1 MTSHPR
7 SGRTLVPNVASATR
21 LLLLGTALV
30 LPAAVDAQS
39 RVTSP
44 QQFFGHPIGAD
55 YQLPNYS
62 KLHQYFARVAGE
74 SDRVVLDT
82 IGASEEGRS
91 QIMAIVTS
99 PANHR
104 NLARYKD
111 ISRRLSL
118 AEGVDSAEARR
129 LAKEGKVIIWIDG
142 GLHATEV
149 LGAQQLIETFWQLS
163 SMTDEETTRF
173 LDDCIILMAHANPD
187 GMELVSDWY
196 MRTPDS
202 LRRSTGGLPRLYQ
215 KYAGHDN
222 NRDSYMNALKE
233 TENMSRQ
240 LFMEWHPVIMY
251 NHHQTGPQGAVMFAP
266 PFRDPA
272 NYNFHPLII
281 TGLDVVGAAMHNRF
295 VTEEKG
301 GTVMRSGANYST
313 WWNGGLRTTVYFH
326 NMIGLLTETIG
337 NPTPMRVPL
346 VASRQLRSGDQPL
359 PVEPGLWRFR
369 QSIDYSITANRAVL
383 DVASKYRETL
393 LYNRWKMGRDQIVS
407 GQSDSWTIWPSRI
420 ATLNDSMAKL
430 RAASSSA
437 PAGSN
442 EAMFGVLRKPED
454 RNPRAYILP
463 SSQPDFATATKFVR
477 ALQKSGVVVHRATA
491 PITVSGKQY
500 PAGSWV
506 FNSSQAFRPHL
517 LDMFEPQD
525 HPNDFRFPGGPP
537 IPPYDNAGWTL
548 AMQMGMQYDRVF
560 DNVEGAL
567 EKVSDVTAMIPGTV
581 AKGSAGYL
589 VHASVNDALTVA
601 NRLTR
606 RNAPLFR
613 TTAAISQSGTT
624 YPAGSWFIP
633 AGGAADQV
641 VAQAARDLG
650 VSFAAANARPASV
663 ERVQQ
668 LRVGV
673 WDRYGGAMPAGWT
686 RLILEQLEMP
696 FTTVYAKELDAGNLN
711 AKYDV
716 LVFVD
721 GGIPA
726 ARAARGGGA
735 GGGFAGGGASAAD
748 STLIPR
754 EFWPALGN
762 VSVER
767 TIPQLKRFLEQGGQV
782 VTIGSSTALAQHLQL
797 PVENHLLDNGRPLT
811 NEQYYIPGSL
821 LQVALDT
828 TRPVTFGMNARPI
841 VMFDN
846 SPVMKLGADAAA
858 KGVRAIATFDVPKP
872 LRSGWAWG
880 QERLQ
885 GGVAIAEASVGKG
898 TLYLIGPEVLFRAQS
913 HGTFKLVTN
922 TFYGTRASGG
932 N

>member
-1 MTSHPR
+1 MTRPPR
-7 SGRTLVPNVASATR
+7 IRRTPTR
-21 LLLLGTALV
+21 LAARHLLAAAFAAPLLV
-30 LPAAVDAQS
+30 TPLVAQS
-39 RVTSP
+39 RPTSP

-55 YQLPNYS
+55 YQLPNYT
-62 KLHQYFARVAGE
+62 KLHAYFAKVASE

-82 IGASEEGRS
+82 IGLSEEGRP

-104 NLARYKD
+104 NLARYKE
-111 ISRRLSL
+111 ISRRLAL
-118 AEGVDSAEARR
+118 AEGVDSTEARR
-129 LAKEGKVIIWIDG
+129 LAKEGKAIVWIDG

-163 SMTDEETTRF
+163 SMTDDETMRF
-173 LDDCIILMAHANPD
+173 LDEAIILMAHANPD

-196 MRTPDS
+196 MRSPDS
-202 LRRSTGGLPRLYQ
+202 LQRSSGGLPRLYQ

-222 NRDSYMNALKE
+222 NRDSYMNALAE
-233 TENMSRQ
+233 TTNMSRQ

-281 TGLDVVGAAMHNRF
+281 TGLDVVGSAMHNRF

-346 VASRQLRSGDQPL
+346 VPNRQLRSGDQPL
-359 PVEPGLWRFR
+359 PVEPQLWRFR

-383 DVASKYRETL
+383 DVATRNKEQF
-393 LYNRWKMGRDQIVS
+393 LYNRWKMGRDQIAA
-407 GQSDSWTIWPSRI
+407 GTKDTWTVWPTRV
-420 ATLNDSMAKL
+420 AKLNDSLAKL
-430 RAASSSA
+430 RSASAVSA
-437 PAGSN
+437 PGSTD
-442 EAMFGVLRKPED
+442 AMFSMLRRPED
-454 RNPRAYILP
+454 RDPKAYIL
-463 SSQPDFATATKFVR
+463 SSAQPDFPTATKFVR

-491 PITVSGKQY
+491 SFSAGGTQY

-506 FNSSQAFRPHL
+506 FQMGQAFRAHL

-548 AMQMGMQYDRVF
+548 AMQMGIQYDRILEPVTGPF
-560 DNVEGAL
+560 
-567 EKVSDVTAMIPGTV
+567 EKVADVTPMVAGTV
-581 AKGSAGYL
+581 AKGRAGYL
-589 VHASVNDALTVA
+589 VHASVNDGLTVA
-601 NRLTR
+601 NRLTK
-606 RNAPLFR
+606 RNAAVFR
-613 TTAAISQSGTT
+613 TTAATTVGGTS
-624 YPAGSWFIP
+624 YPKGSWFIP
-633 AGGAADQV
+633 AGGAADQIV
-641 VAQAARDLG
+641 TQSASDLG
-650 VSFAAANARPASV
+650 VSFAAAEVRPTV
-663 ERVQQ
+663 ERVRP

-686 RLILEQLEMP
+686 RLILEQFEMP

-711 AKYDV
+711 RKYDV
-716 LVFVD
+716 LLFVD

-726 ARAARGGGA
+726 LRGGR
-735 GGGFAGGGASAAD
+735 GGFAGGGASAAD

-762 VSVER
+762 VTLER
-767 TIPQLKRFLEQGGQV
+767 TIPQLKSFMQAGGKV
-782 VTIGSSTALAQHLQL
+782 ITIGGSTALAQHLGL

-821 LQVALDT
+821 LEVAVDT
-828 TRPVTFGMNARPI
+828 SHAAARGMGTRAV

-846 SPVMKLGADAAA
+846 SPVMKLGPDAAA
-858 KGVRAIATFDVPKP
+858 KGVRALATFDTPTP

-885 GGVAIAEASVGKG
+885 GGVAMAEASVGKG
-898 TLYLIGPEVLFRAQS
+898 SLLLLGPEVLFRSQP
-913 HGTFKLVTN
+913 HGTFKLVFN
-922 TFYGTRASGG
+922 AFYGGA

>member
-1 MTSHPR
+1 MTRSPR
-7 SGRTLVPNVASATR
+7 SVRTPRR
-21 LLLLGTALV
+21 LAAQAALV
-30 LPAAVDAQS
+30 AALAAPFLAAPLSAQS
-39 RVTSP
+39 RPTSP
-44 QQFFGHPIGAD
+44 EQFFGHRIGAD
-55 YQLPNYS
+55 YRLPNYT
-62 KLHQYFARVAGE
+62 KLHEYFAKVAGE

-82 IGASEEGRS
+82 IGLSEEGRP

-111 ISRRLSL
+111 IARRLAL
-118 AEGVDSAEARR
+118 AEGVDSTEARR
-129 LAKEGKVIIWIDG
+129 LAKEGKAIIWIDG

-163 SMTDEETTRF
+163 SMSDEETLRF

-196 MRTPDS
+196 MRSPDS

-222 NRDSYMNALKE
+222 NRDSYMNALRE

-240 LFMEWHPVIMY
+240 LFIEWHPVIMY
-251 NHHQTGPQGAVMFAP
+251 NHHQTGPQGTVMFAP

-281 TGLDVVGAAMHNRF
+281 TGLDVVGSAMHNRF

-337 NPTPMRVPL
+337 NPTPMRIPL
-346 VASRQLRSGDQPL
+346 VPNRQLRSGDQPL
-359 PVEPGLWRFR
+359 PIEPQLWRFR

-383 DVASKYRETL
+383 DVASKNKEQFL
-393 LYNRWKMGRDQIVS
+393 FNRWKMGRDQIAA
-407 GQSDSWTIWPSRI
+407 GTKDTWTIWPTRV
-420 ATLNDSMAKL
+420 ATVNDSLAKL
-430 RAASSSA
+430 RATSA
-437 PAGSN
+437 AQAAGSN
-442 EAMFGVLRKPED
+442 DALFALLRKPAD
-454 RNPRAYILP
+454 RDAKAYIL
-463 SSQPDFATATKFVR
+463 SSAQPDFATATKFVR
-477 ALQKSGVVVHRATA
+477 ALQKSGVVVHRATSSFSA
-491 PITVSGKQY
+491 GGKQY

-506 FNSSQAFRPHL
+506 FQMGQAFRAHL

-525 HPNDFRFPGGPP
+525 HPNDFRYPGGPP

-548 AMQMGMQYDRVF
+548 AMQMGVQYDRILEPLSGPF
-560 DNVEGAL
+560 
-567 EKVSDVTAMIPGTV
+567 EKVADVTPMVAGTV
-581 AKGSAGYL
+581 SKGRAGYL
-589 VHASVNDALTVA
+589 VHASVNDGLTVA
-601 NRLTR
+601 NRLTK
-606 RNAPLFR
+606 RNVAVFR
-613 TTAAISQSGTT
+613 TTGATTAGGTT
-624 YPAGSWFIP
+624 YPKGSWFIP

-641 VAQAARDLG
+641 VAQAAKDLG
-650 VSFAAANARPASV
+650 VSFAAAETRPAAA
-663 ERVQQ
+663 RVRP

-686 RLILEQLEMP
+686 RLILEQFEMP

-711 AKYDV
+711 RKYDV
-716 LVFVD
+716 LLFVD

-726 ARAARGGGA
+726 ARGGR
-735 GGGFAGGGASAAD
+735 GGFAGGGASAAD
-748 STLIPR
+748 STLIPP

-767 TIPQLKRFLEQGGQV
+767 TVPQLKSFLEAGGKV
-782 VTIGSSTALAQHLQL
+782 ITIGSSTSLAQHLGL
-797 PVENHLLDNGRPLT
+797 PIENHLLENGRPFT

-821 LQVALDT
+821 LEVAVDT
-828 TRPVTFGMNARPI
+828 SHAAARGMNTRAI

-846 SPVMKLGADAAA
+846 SPVMKLGPDAAA
-858 KGVRAIATFDVPKP
+858 KGVRAIATFDTPTP

-885 GGVAIAEASVGKG
+885 GGVAMAEATVGKG
-898 TLYLIGPEVLFRAQS
+898 TLFLFGPEVLFRAQP
-913 HGTFKLVTN
+913 HGTFKFVFNSL
-922 TFYGTRASGG
+922 YGG

>member
-1 MTSHPR
+1 MTSDSR
-7 SGRTLVPNVASATR
+7 FVRTFGLRAASVART
-21 LLLLGTALV
+21 LLLGTALA
-30 LPAAVDAQS
+30 LPAALSAQS

-44 QQFFGHPIGAD
+44 EQFFGHRIGAD
-55 YQLPNYS
+55 YQLPNYT
-62 KLHQYFARVAGE
+62 KLHQYFAKVAGE
-74 SDRVVLDT
+74 TDRVVLDT
-82 IGASEEGRS
+82 IGLSEEGRP

-104 NLARYKD
+104 NLARYKE
-111 ISRRLSL
+111 IARRLSL

-129 LAKEGKVIIWIDG
+129 LAREGKAIIWIDG

-163 SMTDEETTRF
+163 SMSDEETTRF

-196 MRTPDS
+196 MRSPDS

-240 LFMEWHPVIMY
+240 LFIEWHPVIMY

-346 VASRQLRSGDQPL
+346 VANRQLRSGDQPL

-393 LYNRWKMGRDQIVS
+393 LFNRWKMGSDQIAS
-407 GQSDSWTIWPSRI
+407 GKKDSWTIWPSRV
-420 ATLNDSMAKL
+420 AVLNDSMTKL
-430 RAASSSA
+430 RANTAA
-437 PAGSN
+437 AAAGSN

-491 PITVSGKQY
+491 PFTVSGKQY

-506 FNSSQAFRPHL
+506 FNSSQAFRPHI

-560 DNVEGAL
+560 DNVDGQF
-567 EKVSDVTAMIPGTV
+567 EKVTDVTAMIPSTV
-581 AKGSAGYL
+581 NKGRAGYL

-601 NRLTR
+601 NRLTK
-606 RNAPLFR
+606 RNSPVFR
-613 TTAAISQSGTT
+613 TTAAVTTNGQT
-624 YPAGSWFIP
+624 YPVGSWFIP
-633 AGGAADQV
+633 TGGYADQV
-641 VAQAARDLG
+641 VTQAAKDLG
-650 VSFAAANARPASV
+650 VSFAAADVRPAAD
-663 ERVQQ
+663 RVRQ

-673 WDRYGGAMPAGWT
+673 WDRFGGSMPAGWT
-686 RLILEQLEMP
+686 RLVLEQLEMP
-696 FTTVYAKELDAGNLN
+696 FTTVYAKELDAGKLN

-716 LVFVD
+716 LLFVD

-726 ARAARGGGA
+726 ARGARGVG

-762 VSVER
+762 VSPER
-767 TIPQLKRFLEQGGQV
+767 TIPQLKQFVEAGGQII
-782 VTIGSSTALAQHLQL
+782 TIGSSTAIAQHFQL
-797 PVENHLLDNGRPLT
+797 PIENHLLDNGRPLT
-811 NEQYYIPGSL
+811 GEQYYIPGSL
-821 LQVALDT
+821 LQVALDPS
-828 TRPVTFGMNARPI
+828 RPITAGMDARPI

-846 SPVMKLGADAAA
+846 SPVMKLGAGAAA
-858 KGVRAIATFDVPKP
+858 AGVRAIATFDTPKP

-885 GGVAIAEASVGKG
+885 GGVAMAEAKVGKG
-898 TLYLIGPEVLFRAQS
+898 TVYLLGPEVMFRAQS

-922 TFYGTRASGG
+922 TFYGSSTAK
-932 N
+932 

>member
-1 MTSHPR
+1 MTRPPR
-7 SGRTLVPNVASATR
+7 TRRTPPRLAARHLLAAALAAPLV
-21 LLLLGTALV
+21 
-30 LPAAVDAQS
+30 AAPLTAQS
-39 RVTSP
+39 RPTSP

-55 YQLPNYS
+55 YQLPNYTR
-62 KLHQYFARVAGE
+62 LHAYFARVAGE

-82 IGASEEGRS
+82 IGLSEEGRP

-104 NLARYKD
+104 NLARYKE
-111 ISRRLSL
+111 ISRRLAL
-118 AEGVDSAEARR
+118 AEGVDSTEARR
-129 LAKEGKVIIWIDG
+129 LAKEGKAIVWIDG

-163 SMTDEETTRF
+163 SMTDEETMRF
-173 LDDCIILMAHANPD
+173 LDEAIILMAHANPD

-196 MRTPDS
+196 MRSPDS
-202 LRRSTGGLPRLYQ
+202 LQRSTGGLPRLYQ

-222 NRDSYMNALKE
+222 NRDSYMNALAE
-233 TENMSRQ
+233 TTNMSRQ

-251 NHHQTGPQGAVMFAP
+251 NHHQTGPQGTVMFAP

-281 TGLDVVGAAMHNRF
+281 TGLDVVGSAMHNRF

-337 NPTPMRVPL
+337 NPTPMRIPL
-346 VASRQLRSGDQPL
+346 VPNRQLRSGDQPL
-359 PVEPGLWRFR
+359 PIDPQLWRFR

-383 DVASKYRETL
+383 DVATRNKEQFL
-393 LYNRWKMGRDQIVS
+393 FNRWKMGRDQIAA
-407 GQSDSWTIWPSRI
+407 GTRDTWTVWPTRV
-420 ATLNDSMAKL
+420 ARLNDSLAKL
-430 RAASSSA
+430 RATSA
-437 PAGSN
+437 AQAAGSSD
-442 EAMFGVLRKPED
+442 AMFSMLRRPED
-454 RNPRAYILP
+454 RDPKAYIL
-463 SSQPDFATATKFVR
+463 SSAQPDFPTATKFVR

-491 PITVSGKQY
+491 SFSAGGKQY

-506 FNSSQAFRPHL
+506 FQMGQAFRAHL

-548 AMQMGMQYDRVF
+548 AMQMGIQYDRI
-560 DNVEGAL
+560 L
-567 EKVSDVTAMIPGTV
+567 EPVTGPFEKIADVTPMVAGTV
-581 AKGSAGYL
+581 AKGRAGYL
-589 VHASVNDALTVA
+589 VHASVNDGLTVA

-606 RNAPLFR
+606 RNAAVFR
-613 TTAAISQSGTT
+613 TTTTTTVGGTS
-624 YPAGSWFIP
+624 YPKGSWFIP
-633 AGGAADQV
+633 AGGAADQIV
-641 VAQAARDLG
+641 TQSARDLG
-650 VSFAAANARPASV
+650 VSFAAADMRPAV
-663 ERVQQ
+663 ERVRP

-686 RLILEQLEMP
+686 RLILEQFEMP

-711 AKYDV
+711 RKYDV
-716 LVFVD
+716 LLFVD
-721 GGIPA
+721 GAIPS
-726 ARAARGGGA
+726 ARGGR
-735 GGGFAGGGASAAD
+735 GGGMAGGGASAAD

-762 VSVER
+762 VSIER
-767 TIPQLKRFLEQGGQV
+767 TVPQLKAFMEAGGKV
-782 VTIGSSTALAQHLQL
+782 ITIGGSTALAQHLGL
-797 PVENHLLDNGRPLT
+797 PIENHLLDNGRPLT

-821 LQVALDT
+821 LEVAVDT
-828 TRPVTFGMNARPI
+828 SHAVARGMGTRAV

-846 SPVMKLGADAAA
+846 SPVMKLGPDAAA
-858 KGVRAIATFDVPKP
+858 RGVRALATFDTPTP

-885 GGVAIAEASVGKG
+885 GGVAMAEATVGKG
-898 TLYLIGPEVLFRAQS
+898 SLLLLGPEVLFRSQP
-913 HGTFKLVTN
+913 HGTFKFVFN
-922 TFYGTRASGG
+922 AFYGGT

>member
-1 MTSHPR
+1 MPRTPR
-7 SGRTLVPNVASATR
+7 SLRTRRGLASRVASLAALAVPLAAATVVASA
-21 LLLLGTALV
+21 LA
-30 LPAAVDAQS
+30 PADAGAQS
-39 RVTSP
+39 RLTSP
-44 QQFFGHPIGAD
+44 EQFFGHRIGAD
-55 YQLPNYS
+55 YRLPNYT
-62 KLHQYFARVAGE
+62 KLHEYFATIARE
-74 SDRVVLDT
+74 SERVVLDT
-82 IGASEEGRS
+82 IGVTEEGRP

-99 PANHR
+99 PENHR
-104 NLARYKD
+104 NLARYKE
-111 ISRRLSL
+111 ISRRLAL
-118 AEGVDSAEARR
+118 AEFADSAEARR
-129 LAKEGKVIIWIDG
+129 LAREGKAVIWIDG

-163 SMTDEETTRF
+163 SLTDEETLRF

-196 MRTPDS
+196 MRSPDS

-240 LFMEWHPVIMY
+240 LFIEWHPVIMY
-251 NHHQTGPQGAVMFAP
+251 NHHQTGPQGTVMFAP

-281 TGLDVVGAAMHNRF
+281 TGLDVVGSAMHNRF
-295 VTEEKG
+295 VMEGKG

-337 NPTPMRVPL
+337 NPTPMRIPL
-346 VASRQLRSGDQPL
+346 VPARQLRSGDQPL
-359 PVEPGLWRFR
+359 PIEPQLWRFR
-369 QSIDYSITANRAVL
+369 QSIDYSVTANRAVL
-383 DVASKYRETL
+383 DVASKNREQFL
-393 LYNRWKMGRDQIVS
+393 FNRWQMGRDQVAA
-407 GQSDSWTIWPSRI
+407 GTRDTWTVWPTRVAKLTDS
-420 ATLNDSMAKL
+420 LNRL
-430 RAASSSA
+430 RAASA
-437 PAGSN
+437 AQAAGSTD
-442 EAMFGVLRKPED
+442 ALFSLLRRPED
-454 RNPRAYILP
+454 RDPKAYVL
-463 SSQPDFATATKFVR
+463 SSAQVDFPTATKFVR

-491 PITVSGKQY
+491 PFSAGGRSY

-506 FNSSQAFRPHL
+506 FQMSQAFRPHL

-548 AMQMGMQYDRVF
+548 AFQMGIEYDRLMEPVT
-560 DNVEGAL
+560 ASL
-567 EKVSDVTAMIPGTV
+567 EQVPDVTPSPAGRV
-581 AKGSAGYL
+581 AKGRAGYL
-589 VHASVNDALTVA
+589 VHAGVNDGLTVA
-601 NRLTR
+601 NRLVK
-606 RNAPLFR
+606 RNVAVFR
-613 TTAAISQSGTT
+613 TTGATTIDGVT
-624 YPAGSWFIP
+624 YPTGSWFIP

-641 VAQAARDLG
+641 VTQAAQELG
-650 VSFAAANARPASV
+650 VSFAAADARPAAA
-663 ERVQQ
+663 RVRP
-668 LRVGV
+668 LRIGV

-686 RLILEQLEMP
+686 RLILEQFEMP

-711 AKYDV
+711 RKYDV
-716 LVFVD
+716 LLFVD

-726 ARAARGGGA
+726 MRGGRGGGM
-735 GGGFAGGGASAAD
+735 AGGGASAAD
-748 STLIPR
+748 STLIPA
-754 EFWPALGN
+754 EYWPALGN
-762 VSVER
+762 VSAER
-767 TIPQLKRFLEQGGQV
+767 TIPQLKAFLENGGRV
-782 VTIGSSTALAQHLQL
+782 ITIGSSTALAQHLGL

-821 LQVALDT
+821 LEVAVDT
-828 TRPVTFGMNARPI
+828 SASVARGMRQRAT

-858 KGVRAIATFDVPKP
+858 KGVRAIATFDTKTP

-885 GGVAIAEASVGKG
+885 GGVAIAEATVGKG
-898 TLYLIGPEVLFRAQS
+898 TLYLFGPEVLFRAQP
-913 HGTFKLVTN
+913 HGTFKFVFN
-922 TFYGTRASGG
+922 TFYDAR
-932 N
+932 

>member
-1 MTSHPR
+1 MTRPPR
-7 SGRTLVPNVASATR
+7 IRRTPPRLAVRHLFAAALAAPLLAAPLV
-21 LLLLGTALV
+21 
-30 LPAAVDAQS
+30 AQS
-39 RVTSP
+39 RPTSP

-55 YQLPNYS
+55 YQLPNYTR
-62 KLHQYFARVAGE
+62 LHAYFATVASE

-82 IGASEEGRS
+82 IGMSEEGRP

-104 NLARYKD
+104 NLSRYKD
-111 ISRRLSL
+111 ISRRLAL
-118 AEGVDSAEARR
+118 AEGVDSTEARR
-129 LAKEGKVIIWIDG
+129 LATEGKAIVWIDG

-149 LGAQQLIETFWQLS
+149 LGAQQLLETFWQLS
-163 SMTDEETTRF
+163 SMTDAETMRF
-173 LDDCIILMAHANPD
+173 LDEAIILMAHANPD

-196 MRTPDS
+196 MRSPDS
-202 LRRSTGGLPRLYQ
+202 LQRSTGGLPRLYQ

-222 NRDSYMNALKE
+222 NRDSYMNALAE
-233 TENMSRQ
+233 TTNMSRQ

-251 NHHQTGPQGAVMFAP
+251 NHHQTGPQGTVMFAP

-281 TGLDVVGAAMHNRF
+281 TGLDVVGSAMHNRF

-337 NPTPMRVPL
+337 NPTPMRIPL
-346 VASRQLRSGDQPL
+346 VPNRQLRSGDQPL
-359 PVEPGLWRFR
+359 PIDPQVWRFR
-369 QSIDYSITANRAVL
+369 QSIDYSVTANRAVL
-383 DVASKYRETL
+383 DVATRNKEQFL
-393 LYNRWKMGRDQIVS
+393 FNRWKMGRDQIAA
-407 GQSDSWTIWPSRI
+407 GTKDTWTVWPTRV
-420 ATLNDSMAKL
+420 AKLNDSLAKL
-430 RAASSSA
+430 RSGSAVSA
-437 PAGSN
+437 PGSTD
-442 EAMFGVLRKPED
+442 AMFSMLRRPED
-454 RNPRAYILP
+454 RDPKAYIL
-463 SSQPDFATATKFVR
+463 SSAQPDFPTATKFVR

-491 PITVSGKQY
+491 SFSAGGTQY

-506 FNSSQAFRPHL
+506 FQMGQAFRAHL

-548 AMQMGMQYDRVF
+548 AMQMGIQYDRI
-560 DNVEGAL
+560 L
-567 EKVSDVTAMIPGTV
+567 EPVTGPFEKMADVTPMVAGTV
-581 AKGSAGYL
+581 AKGRAGYL
-589 VHASVNDALTVA
+589 VHASVNDGLTVA
-601 NRLTR
+601 NRLAK
-606 RNAPLFR
+606 RNAAVFR
-613 TTAAISQSGTT
+613 TTTATTVGGTS
-624 YPAGSWFIP
+624 YPKGSWFIP
-633 AGGAADQV
+633 AGGAADQIV
-641 VAQAARDLG
+641 TQSARDLG
-650 VSFAAANARPASV
+650 VAFAAADVRPTA
-663 ERVQQ
+663 ERVRP

-686 RLILEQLEMP
+686 RLILEQFEMP

-711 AKYDV
+711 RKYDV
-716 LVFVD
+716 LLFVD

-726 ARAARGGGA
+726 ARGGRGGGM
-735 GGGFAGGGASAAD
+735 AGGGASAAD

-767 TIPQLKRFLEQGGQV
+767 TVPQLKAFMEAGGKV
-782 VTIGSSTALAQHLQL
+782 ITIGGSTSLAQHLGL
-797 PVENHLLDNGRPLT
+797 PVENHLLDNGRALT

-821 LQVALDT
+821 LEVAVDT
-828 TRPVTFGMNARPI
+828 SHAAARGMGTRAV

-846 SPVMKLGADAAA
+846 SPVMKLGPDAAA
-858 KGVRAIATFDVPKP
+858 KGVRALATFDTRTP

-885 GGVAIAEASVGKG
+885 GGVAMAEATVGKG
-898 TLYLIGPEVLFRAQS
+898 SLLLLGPEVLFRSQP
-913 HGTFKLVTN
+913 HGTFKLVFN
-922 TFYGTRASGG
+922 AFYGGA

>member
-1 MTSHPR
+1 MLRPPR
-7 SGRTLVPNVASATR
+7 IRRTPSRAAARHLLAAAVAVP
-21 LLLLGTALV
+21 LLGAPLT
-30 LPAAVDAQS
+30 AQS
-39 RVTSP
+39 RPTSP

-55 YQLPNYS
+55 YQLPNYTR
-62 KLHQYFARVAGE
+62 LHQYFAKVASE

-82 IGASEEGRS
+82 IGLSEEGRP

-104 NLARYKD
+104 NLARYKE
-111 ISRRLSL
+111 ISRRLAL
-118 AEGVDSAEARR
+118 ADGVDSTEARR
-129 LAKEGKVIIWIDG
+129 LAKEGKAIVWIDG

-163 SMTDEETTRF
+163 SMTDDETMRF
-173 LDDCIILMAHANPD
+173 LDEAIILMAHANPD

-196 MRTPDS
+196 MRSPDS
-202 LRRSTGGLPRLYQ
+202 LQRTTGGLPRLYQ

-222 NRDSYMNALKE
+222 NRDSYMNALAE
-233 TENMSRQ
+233 TTNMSRQ

-251 NHHQTGPQGAVMFAP
+251 NHHQTGPQGTVMFAP

-281 TGLDVVGAAMHNRF
+281 TGLDVVGSAMHNRF

-337 NPTPMRVPL
+337 SPTPMRIPL
-346 VASRQLRSGDQPL
+346 VPNRQLRSGDQPL
-359 PVEPGLWRFR
+359 PIDPQLWRFR
-369 QSIDYSITANRAVL
+369 QSIDYSLTANRAVL
-383 DVASKYRETL
+383 DVATRNKEQFL
-393 LYNRWKMGRDQIVS
+393 FNRWKMGRDQIAA
-407 GQSDSWTIWPSRI
+407 GTKDTWTIWPTRV
-420 ATLNDSMAKL
+420 ARLNDSLAKL
-430 RAASSSA
+430 RSASAAQA
-437 PAGSN
+437 AGTN
-442 EAMFGVLRKPED
+442 DALFNLLRRPED
-454 RNPRAYILP
+454 RDPKAYIL
-463 SSQPDFATATKFVR
+463 SSAQPDFATATKFVR

-491 PITVSGKQY
+491 PFSAGGRQY

-506 FNSSQAFRPHL
+506 FQMGQAFRAHL

-548 AMQMGMQYDRVF
+548 AMQMGVQYDRI
-560 DNVEGAL
+560 L
-567 EKVSDVTAMIPGTV
+567 EPVTGPFEKIADVTPMVAGTV
-581 AKGSAGYL
+581 TKGGAGYL
-589 VHASVNDALTVA
+589 VHGSVNDGLTVA
-601 NRLTR
+601 NRLTK
-606 RNAPLFR
+606 RNVAVFR
-613 TTAAISQSGTT
+613 TTSATT
-624 YPAGSWFIP
+624 VGGVSYPKGSWFIP
-633 AGGAADQV
+633 AGSAADAIV
-641 VAQAARDLG
+641 MQAARDLG
-650 VSFAAANARPASV
+650 VSFAAANERPAV
-663 ERVQQ
+663 ERVRP

-686 RLILEQLEMP
+686 RLILEQFEMP

-711 AKYDV
+711 RKYDV
-716 LVFVD
+716 LLFVD

-726 ARAARGGGA
+726 ARGGRGGGM
-735 GGGFAGGGASAAD
+735 AGGGASAAD

-767 TIPQLKRFLEQGGQV
+767 TVPQLKTFMEAGGRV
-782 VTIGSSTALAQHLQL
+782 ITIGSSTALAQHLGL

-821 LQVALDT
+821 LEVAVDT
-828 TRPVTFGMNARPI
+828 SHALARGMGARAI

-846 SPVMKLGADAAA
+846 SPVMTLGADAAA
-858 KGVRAIATFDVPKP
+858 KGVRALATFDTPTP

-885 GGVAIAEASVGKG
+885 GGVAMAEASVGKG
-898 TLYLIGPEVLFRAQS
+898 SLVLLGPEVLFRAQP
-913 HGTFKLVTN
+913 HGTFKLVFN
-922 TFYGTRASGG
+922 AFYGGA